1 VTVVEVVAIA
11 AEEIME
17 VEVLAIVVAAIAAE
31 EIMEVEVLAIVVA
44 AEEEIAAVVAV
55 GTNEYPLRCMM

>member
-1 VTVVEVVAIA
+1 
-11 AEEIME
+11 
-17 VEVLAIVVAAIAAE
+17 
-31 EIMEVEVLAIVVA
+31 MEVEVLAIVVA